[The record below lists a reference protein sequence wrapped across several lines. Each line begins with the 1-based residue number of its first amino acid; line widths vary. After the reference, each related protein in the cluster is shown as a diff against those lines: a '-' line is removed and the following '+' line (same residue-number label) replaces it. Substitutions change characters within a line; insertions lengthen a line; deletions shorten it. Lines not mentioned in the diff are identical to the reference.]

1 MAEKRKPTYDL
12 DAFKATFASV
22 ESLAVTGTALRSAAA
37 LGYGRAEIVDTIQTM
52 QRGHFYKSMTAYADS
67 RLWQDVYHVPSPVGV
82 LYVKFTADA
91 ITEFLLLSFK
101 EKDLAGQRELFFGGS
116 SSSATLSFGR
126 IHFRYPLISN
136 APTVL
141 SPATGWPAA

>member
-22 ESLAVTGTALRSAAA
+22 DRLAVTGTALLSAAA
-37 LGYGRAEIVDTIQTM
+37 LGFGRAEIVSTIQTM
-52 QRGHFYKSMTAYADS
+52 QRSQFFKSMTAYADS

-82 LYVKFTADA
+82 LYVKFTADV

-101 EKDLAGQRELFFGGS
+101 EKGNE
-116 SSSATLSFGR
+116 
-126 IHFRYPLISN
+126 
-136 APTVL
+136 
-141 SPATGWPAA
+141 